1 MNFDRVIRNINT
13 LLTERNP
20 DSFNCSWILKHTPI
34 CYRFIAR
41 NIRTDIGSID
51 WDRITFA
58 LDRKFQRRWSPP
70 QKTTKLHPYEDY
82 SEVETVLNK
91 YQDKLYVFISPA
103 DRDDERTRD
112 IISISLV
119 RLAQH
124 GNLSA
129 KKEVMKLVEYTID
142 GWIELYNSL
151 ARWQGYRE
159 DMQKQLEA
167 CVRRYRYSG
176 SFLNYVFRTLLYASR
191 GLRPLYAYS
200 LDEPIT
206 FGSKKLKIE
215 NVFQDEETNE
225 IHIYNT
231 ARYRSS

>member
-1 MNFDRVIRNINT
+1 MP
-13 LLTERNP
+13 L
-20 DSFNCSWILKHTPI
+20 
-34 CYRFIAR
+34 
-41 NIRTDIGSID
+41 
-51 WDRITFA
+51 
-58 LDRKFQRRWSPP
+58 RKPS
-70 QKTTKLHPYEDY
+70 KLHLYYDY
-82 SEVETVLNK
+82 SEVNVVLNK
-91 YQDKLYVFISPA
+91 YQDKLYVFLSPL
-103 DRDDERTRD
+103 DRNDERIRD

-129 KKEVMKLVEYTID
+129 KEEVMKLVQYTID

-151 ARWQGYRE
+151 TRWQGYRE

-176 SFLNYVFRTLLYASR
+176 SFLNYVFRTLLYAGR

-200 LDEPIT
+200 LDEPIA

-225 IHIYNT
+225 FHIYNT
-231 ARYRSS
+231 SRYRDY